1 MTGELSSSERTQE
14 LLRLASLVQCGFPLV
29 QPGPLG
35 ITSQPDDIGGR
46 ATLPVQ
52 KAGCTKC
59 CQQRCT
65 GNRWNPMP
73 AGGRQNRTTKPM
85 KSR

>member
-1 MTGELSSSERTQE
+1 MTCELSPSESSQE
-14 LLRLASLVQCGFPLV
+14 LFGLATLVQRGFPRV

-73 AGGRQNRTTKPM
+73 AGGRQNRTVERLQ
-85 KSR
+85 SR